1 MDNVVVAVGVHANS
15 PRVHTS
21 QGDIVGSYY
30 QGVER
35 FAGIPYALPPKW
47 KSLYLAVELD
57 FERVR
62 NLKTEFDATKL
73 GAPCIQNPI
82 GDPRPPTLHDAPPP
96 SEDCLTLNI
105 FKPNATLDL
114 PLWSGCSAD
123 SARVRR
129 AIIFDGT
136 QYAKEHGIIVVVVS
150 YRLGALG
157 FLPLKD
163 EKGN

>member
-1 MDNVVVAVGVHANS
+1 MLLFVWTILLVVVGVHANS

-35 FAGIPYALPPKW
+35 FAGIPYVRKLSFFSRRLEIGTTNQTHKQALPPIGSRRFARAILNEEKFQT
-47 KSLYLAVELD
+47 A
-57 FERVR
+57 
-62 NLKTEFDATKL
+62 FDATKL

-105 FKPNATLDL
+105 FKPPNVT
-114 PLWSGCSAD
+114 SGSPIMVWLFGGGLCSGTT
-123 SARVRR
+123 SNHF
-129 AIIFDGT
+129 FD
-136 QYAKEHGIIVVVVS
+136 
-150 YRLGALG
+150 
-157 FLPLKD
+157 
-163 EKGN
+163 

>member
-1 MDNVVVAVGVHANS
+1 MLLFVIIVVVVVGVHANS

-35 FAGIPYALPPKW
+35 FAGIPYALPPIGSRRFARAILNEEKFQT
-47 KSLYLAVELD
+47 A
-57 FERVR
+57 
-62 NLKTEFDATKL
+62 FDATKL

-105 FKPNATLDL
+105 FKPPNVT
-114 PLWSGCSAD
+114 SGSPVIVWLFGGGLCSGTT
-123 SARVRR
+123 SNHY
-129 AIIFDGT
+129 FDGT
-136 QYAKEHGIIVVVVS
+136 QYAKEHGIIVITNCNVVYCINS
-150 YRLGALG
+150 
-157 FLPLKD
+157 F
-163 EKGN
+163 